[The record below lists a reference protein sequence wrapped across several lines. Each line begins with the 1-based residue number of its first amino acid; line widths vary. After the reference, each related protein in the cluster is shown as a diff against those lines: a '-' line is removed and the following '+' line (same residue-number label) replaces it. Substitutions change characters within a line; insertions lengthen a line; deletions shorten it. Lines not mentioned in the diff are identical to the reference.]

1 MRSYRQ
7 WLVFSKA
14 LLALL
19 LLAGITPAPFAAV
32 NVDRTR
38 LVFAAN
44 DVVQSL
50 TLTNDS
56 VTPMLLQVWTDAGE
70 TASSPDSSR
79 TPLVVLPP
87 VFKMQPDELRTLR
100 VMLSSRRSLPRD
112 RESLFWLN
120 IYQIPPEQNAT
131 DSVTRKLVLPLRLR
145 LKVFIRPHGLKAPTS
160 NDERK
165 LRFSIASQ
173 GITITNPTPWY
184 MSLAVAPI
192 KGISIGNIM
201 LAPYEQRDVALSN
214 MPAVGSTVD
223 YAVINDWGTGG
234 PIPQPLWIKKFERH
248 FLLPKVNQKP
258 HSSATLLQMAVMGV
272 IWRGLCNS
280 RSAQS
285 IYLYAGKC
293 LKVNGS
299 FCCDICILSLL
310 LPLDLI
316 SVALTDVALV
326 AHDLQIGNIEG

>member
-100 VMLSSRRSLPRD
+100 VMLSSRRSLPGIGKAFSGLIFTRSP
-112 RESLFWLN
+112 RAECNRQRHS
-120 IYQIPPEQNAT
+120 QI
-131 DSVTRKLVLPLRLR
+131 SVTPAITVKGIYSSAR
-145 LKVFIRPHGLKAPTS
+145 LKGPH
-160 NDERK
+160 
-165 LRFSIASQ
+165 Q
-173 GITITNPTPWY
+173 
-184 MSLAVAPI
+184 
-192 KGISIGNIM
+192 
-201 LAPYEQRDVALSN
+201 QR
-214 MPAVGSTVD
+214 
-223 YAVINDWGTGG
+223 
-234 PIPQPLWIKKFERH
+234 
-248 FLLPKVNQKP
+248 
-258 HSSATLLQMAVMGV
+258 
-272 IWRGLCNS
+272 
-280 RSAQS
+280 
-285 IYLYAGKC
+285 
-293 LKVNGS
+293 
-299 FCCDICILSLL
+299 
-310 LPLDLI
+310 
-316 SVALTDVALV
+316 
-326 AHDLQIGNIEG
+326 

>member
-38 LVFAAN
+38 IVFAAN

-100 VMLSSRRSLPRD
+100 VMLSSRRSLPGIGKAFSGLIFTR
-112 RESLFWLN
+112 S
-120 IYQIPPEQNAT
+120 PEQNAT

-223 YAVINDWGTGG
+223 YAVINDSGNWRTYT
-234 PIPQPLWIKKFERH
+234 
-248 FLLPKVNQKP
+248 
-258 HSSATLLQMAVMGV
+258 ATIMDKE
-272 IWRGLCNS
+272 I
-280 RSAQS
+280 
-285 IYLYAGKC
+285 
-293 LKVNGS
+293 
-299 FCCDICILSLL
+299 
-310 LPLDLI
+310 
-316 SVALTDVALV
+316 
-326 AHDLQIGNIEG
+326 